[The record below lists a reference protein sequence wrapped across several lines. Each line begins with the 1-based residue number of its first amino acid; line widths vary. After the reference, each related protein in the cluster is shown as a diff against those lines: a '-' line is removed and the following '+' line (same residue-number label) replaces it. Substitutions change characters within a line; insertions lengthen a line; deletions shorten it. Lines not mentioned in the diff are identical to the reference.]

1 MRKQFVL
8 AMSTLVISTALVGC
22 GSKPDHN
29 QNEIHTEVTSSPEA
43 ELPTSSEEVIP
54 PVTSVVPEEDATA
67 EVSTVPHESSEPE
80 AKPSPQ
86 NTTKPEVTIKPTPT
100 PKPEATAVPTPT
112 PKPEATAV
120 PTPTSKPEATIKP
133 TPTSKPEATVKPTP
147 TSKPE
152 ATVKPTPTTSPE
164 VTSLTATEVFNQ
176 MIIGVELPST
186 MDLDAVLLQD
196 MYGIDTTL
204 LKSYK
209 AVAPIMSA
217 HITEIAIFEVNDA
230 KDINAIKAGIEKRT
244 GGMNPQ
250 FMYPSLVPIYEN
262 RQIIVSGNYIF
273 FGMDASI
280 DTLVANF
287 KSIVK

>member
-8 AMSTLVISTALVGC
+8 AMTTLAISTALVGC
-22 GSKPDHN
+22 SSTPEHN
-29 QNEIHTEVTSSPEA
+29 QNEIHTEATSSPEA
-43 ELPTSSEEVIP
+43 ELPTSSEEVLTP
-54 PVTSVVPEEDATA
+54 ETSVVPEEDATS
-67 EVSTVPHESSEPE
+67 EESTVPHESSTPE
-80 AKPSPQ
+80 AEPSPQ
-86 NTTKPEVTIKPTPT
+86 TTTKPEVTTKPTSTPKPETAAKPTPTPEPTAKPTPT
-100 PKPEATAVPTPT
+100 PKPEV
-112 PKPEATAV
+112 V
-120 PTPTSKPEATIKP
+120 
-133 TPTSKPEATVKPTP
+133 VKPTP

-152 ATVKPTPTTSPE
+152 PTLKPTPTPSPE

-176 MIIGVELPST
+176 MIVGVELPST
-186 MDLDAVLLQD
+186 MDLDATLLQD
-196 MYGIDTTL
+196 MYGIDTSL

-230 KDINAIKAGIEKRT
+230 KDIDRIKAGIEKRT
-244 GGMNPQ
+244 SGMNPQ

-262 RQIIVSGNYIF
+262 RQIVVSGNYIF

-287 KSIVK
+287 RSIVK

>member
-8 AMSTLVISTALVGC
+8 AMTTLAISTALVGC
-22 GSKPDHN
+22 SSKPDHN

-43 ELPTSSEEVIP
+43 ELTTSPEEIVTPETSLIPAEDTISEENP
-54 PVTSVVPEEDATA
+54 VPED
-67 EVSTVPHESSEPE
+67 SSKPE
-80 AKPSPQ
+80 AEPSPQ
-86 NTTKPEVTIKPTPT
+86 TTPEAELTPKPTSTPKPEVTTRPTPT
-100 PKPEATAVPTPT
+100 P
-112 PKPEATAV
+112 
-120 PTPTSKPEATIKP
+120 
-133 TPTSKPEATVKPTP
+133 KPEATVKPTP

-152 ATVKPTPTTSPE
+152 ATIKPTPTPSPE
-164 VTSLTATEVFNQ
+164 VAPKPTPTPSPEITSLTATEVFNQ
-176 MIIGVELPST
+176 MIVGVELPST
-186 MDLDAVLLQD
+186 MDLDALLLQD

-230 KDINAIKAGIEKRT
+230 KDISAIKAGIEKRT

>member
-8 AMSTLVISTALVGC
+8 AMTTLAISTALVGC
-22 GSKPDHN
+22 NSKPDYN
-29 QNEIHTEVTSSPEA
+29 QNEIHTEVPSSPEA
-43 ELPTSSEEVIP
+43 ELTTSPEEIVSPETSSI
-54 PVTSVVPEEDATA
+54 SEEDADS
-67 EVSTVPHESSEPE
+67 EEKSVPKESSKPE
-80 AKPSPQ
+80 AEPSPQ
-86 NTTKPEVTIKPTPT
+86 TTTKPESTPKPASTPEPEVTTKPTPT
-100 PKPEATAVPTPT
+100 PKPEATTKPTPT
-112 PKPEATAV
+112 PKPEIA
-120 PTPTSKPEATIKP
+120 
-133 TPTSKPEATVKPTP
+133 VKPTP
-147 TSKPE
+147 TP
-152 ATVKPTPTTSPE
+152 SPE
-164 VTSLTATEVFNQ
+164 VTSLTATEVFSQ
-176 MIIGVELPST
+176 MIVGVELPST

-196 MYGIDTTL
+196 MYGIDTSL

-230 KDINAIKAGIEKRT
+230 KDIDNIKAGIEKRT